1 MSASRPVAGDVA
13 AMTYRILDTIEV
25 LDTAVSSGDLLTAR
39 YAAATLSE
47 LADAIERTL
56 IAATGATGS
65 LRLVPVT

>member
-1 MSASRPVAGDVA
+1 VTALNALVAGAA
-13 AMTYRILDTIEV
+13 AMIYRVLDTVEV
-25 LDTAVSSGDLLTAR
+25 LDAAVSSGDLLTAR

-56 IAATGATGS
+56 IAVSGATGS